1 MSLQSSF
8 DSINDSANCF
18 FSAVGARFFI
28 FLMIDKTAKHE
39 DAVLLC
45 DLSTLSFLVPTYV
58 KFEGLYSFKN
68 FTIGFN
74 HGRLVIQLLL
84 S

>member
-1 MSLQSSF
+1 
-8 DSINDSANCF
+8 
-18 FSAVGARFFI
+18 
-28 FLMIDKTAKHE
+28 MIDKTAKHE

-74 HGRLVIQLLL
+74 HGRLVIQLVL